1 LPDGGATLPHGA
13 VDGGGQR
20 RVGKLLTGQLQLG
33 ASLGE
38 HGLAIPN
45 LLDGVL
51 ITGLGNLQGGHGGID
66 LGAGHQL
73 LLPELGHPLARQT
86 GLDEDRPGLG
96 DQRRLFDVHTLV
108 RALRRQAD
116 PDSRLPEGRVGLLDP
131 ETEVGRVQTG
141 QSLAPSHPAA
151 QVDQDLADAAGNLEA
166 QHDLILGGQGARG
179 NHQPRHLP
187 FGRGLHPHGPL
198 SARRGPRLL
207 LRRRRGR
214 LIGPAGAGGEADE
227 ENQEA
232 QDRADSNRHRPDIVS
247 QNAARR

>member
-1 LPDGGATLPHGA
+1 MITPTQHLPRKLLIDYVAGRAPEAVSLAVACHATLCGRCQGEIDHLEAAAGA
-13 VDGGGQR
+13 A
-20 RVGKLLTGQLQLG
+20 LETGQG
-33 ASLGE
+33 
-38 HGLAIPN
+38 
-45 LLDGVL
+45 
-51 ITGLGNLQGGHGGID
+51 
-66 LGAGHQL
+66 
-73 LLPELGHPLARQT
+73 
-86 GLDEDRPGLG
+86 
-96 DQRRLFDVHTLV
+96 
-108 RALRRQAD
+108 
-116 PDSRLPEGRVGLLDP
+116 
-131 ETEVGRVQTG
+131 
-141 QSLAPSHPAA
+141 LAPSHPAA

-179 NHQPRHLP
+179 NHQPRQLP

-214 LIGPAGAGGEADE
+214 LIGAAGAGGEADE